1 MNQADTP
8 SSLIDASKFGY
19 VVGIDIGSQTCSCC
33 VLKPDKSQVM
43 KPIDFPNAMPGF
55 IFLQEKLETLDV
67 EPDQILISP
76 HAHPSLE
83 LERTARATAG
93 RSAGR

>member
-1 MNQADTP
+1 
-8 SSLIDASKFGY
+8 
-19 VVGIDIGSQTCSCC
+19 
-33 VLKPDKSQVM
+33 M

-55 IFLQEKLETLDV
+55 IFLQEKLETLGV

-83 LERTARATAG
+83 LVRTARAMAG